1 LNRRFAK
8 QQLKEQ
14 LEEQA
19 AALAAPAE
27 QQAMPEQ
34 LASSVAGLI
43 TRADGETTAWSWM
56 RKASARDST
65 WPGCSPEAHR
75 KRHLQ
80 HVPEATPTKKTRQP
94 IAVDLAAATEA
105 EGPPA
110 EEVPVCDHR
119 MLICRQG
126 YSLIEDF
133 SYIPECPDCGQLIH
147 VGHRGFCPTEC
158 NCGDYLA
165 AYPPDSRHDY

>member
-1 LNRRFAK
+1 M
-8 QQLKEQ
+8 KEQ

-43 TRADGETTAWSWM
+43 TRADGETTTWSWM
-56 RKASARDST
+56 SKASARDST
-65 WPGCSPEAHR
+65 WPGRSPEARR

-80 HVPEATPTKKTRQP
+80 HVREATPTKKNQQP

-105 EGPPA
+105 EGAPA
-110 EEVPVCDHR
+110 EQVPVCDHR

-126 YSLIEDF
+126 YSLFEDF

-147 VGHRGFCPTEC
+147 VGHRGF
-158 NCGDYLA
+158 
-165 AYPPDSRHDY
+165 

>member
-1 LNRRFAK
+1 M
-8 QQLKEQ
+8 KEQ

-43 TRADGETTAWSWM
+43 TRADGETTA
-56 RKASARDST
+56 RYETDGEASASDST
-65 WPGCSPEAHR
+65 WPGRSPEAHR

-80 HVPEATPTKKTRQP
+80 HVREATPTKKNQQP

-105 EGPPA
+105 EGAPA